1 MGKALVLLSLAL
13 LPFIEKWKNTLE
25 QDEYDDAVLMDLQR
39 AFDTIN
45 FDILLEKLGAYGL
58 ACFLKRI
65 KSFFNESI
73 VTNGSK
79 YKF

>member
-13 LPFIEKWKNTLE
+13 LSFIEKWKNTLE

-45 FDILLEKLGAYGL
+45 FDILLEKLGAYG
-58 ACFLKRI
+58 FLKRI

>member
-1 MGKALVLLSLAL
+1 
-13 LPFIEKWKNTLE
+13 
-25 QDEYDDAVLMDLQR
+25 MDLQR

-45 FDILLEKLGAYGL
+45 FDILLEKLGAYGS

-79 YKF
+79 CKF

>member
-1 MGKALVLLSLAL
+1 MLFSLAL
-13 LPFIEKWKNTLE
+13 LSFIEKWKNTLQ
-25 QDEYDDAVLMDLQR
+25 QDEYDVAILMDLQR

-45 FDILLEKLGAYGL
+45 FDILLEKLGAYGS